1 MFTNMASISQIMS
14 LGDFK
19 QQMKTTLDKWGNVLN
34 VSFERV
40 N

>member
-1 MFTNMASISQIMS
+1 

-19 QQMKTTLDKWGNVLN
+19 QQMKTTLDKWGNVLK
-34 VSFERV
+34 VTFEKADA